1 MTDRDFLRQYLPD
14 GSSYNP
20 NTGNIVFHLIL
31 PVDTLNSF
39 EEDGRPSAVN
49 ILKCLYRCIEL
60 EPHALRR
67 AALKNLFDCLYDRTT
82 HDERRCLP
90 NWFEST

>member
-1 MTDRDFLRQYLPD
+1 MIERDFVRQEFHD

-31 PVDTLNSF
+31 PVNTLNRF
-39 EEDGRPSAVN
+39 EEGSRPSAVN

-60 EPHALRR
+60 ERPGIRR

-82 HDERRCLP
+82 PDERQCLP